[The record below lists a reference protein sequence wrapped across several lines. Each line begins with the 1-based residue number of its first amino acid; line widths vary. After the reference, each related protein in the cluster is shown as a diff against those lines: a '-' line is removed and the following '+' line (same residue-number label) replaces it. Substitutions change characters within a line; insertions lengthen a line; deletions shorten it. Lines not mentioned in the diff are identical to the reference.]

1 VPRPRSW
8 TDEQLAAAVA
18 ASRTLAEV
26 HVRLGLK
33 PGKYDT
39 MRAHIRRLGIDASHI
54 PRGVAGDPRRSRR
67 WTDDDLRSAVEGAA
81 SVHDVI
87 RKLGYVPSGGTFRNV
102 VAHIRRL
109 ELDTSHFGDV
119 GRGQG
124 WARGRRFPGRSARP
138 LEAVLVKGASSGSS
152 SNLRKRLIAAGLKP
166 DHCEECGL
174 KEWRGMPLPLAL
186 DHINGDHTDNRLEN
200 LRILCPN
207 CHAVTD
213 TWCGRNKGRRTPTG
227 REAGLRIPTV
237 RVRLPSPA
245 RSTEPCPD

>member
-1 VPRPRSW
+1 MIVG
-8 TDEQLAAAVA
+8 
-18 ASRTLAEV
+18 
-26 HVRLGLK
+26 HIKRL
-33 PGKYDT
+33 
-39 MRAHIRRLGIDASHI
+39 R
-54 PRGVAGDPRRSRR
+54 
-67 WTDDDLRSAVEGAA
+67 
-81 SVHDVI
+81 
-87 RKLGYVPSGGTFRNV
+87 
-102 VAHIRRL
+102 
-109 ELDTSHFGDV
+109 LDTSHFT
-119 GRGQG
+119 GQS
-124 WARGRRFPGRSARP
+124 WARGQDLANRRLLP
-138 LEAVLVKGASSGSS
+138 LEEILVANSTYGPSSR
-152 SNLRKRLIAAGLKP
+152 LRRRLLAAGLKP

-174 KEWRGMPLPLAL
+174 REWRGMPLPLAL